1 MRLYALKA
9 LQLIIL
15 ESNEEYLPLLPETMQ
30 FIAELNEDDSVEVEK
45 LVHVI
50 VDDLEQILGE
60 PISKYL

>member
-15 ESNEEYLPLLPETMQ
+15 ESNEEYLSLLPETMQ

>member
-15 ESNEEYLPLLPETMQ
+15 ESNEEYLSLLPETLQ

>member
-45 LVHVI
+45 LVHII

>member
-30 FIAELNEDDSVEVEK
+30 FIAELNEDDSNEVEK